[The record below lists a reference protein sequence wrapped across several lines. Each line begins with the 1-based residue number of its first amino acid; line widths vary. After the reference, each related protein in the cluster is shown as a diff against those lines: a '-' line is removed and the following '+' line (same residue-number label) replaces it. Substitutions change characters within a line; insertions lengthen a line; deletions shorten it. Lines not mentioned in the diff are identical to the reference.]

1 MIPTIVTTALGYF
14 TKATLGKLVGTIW
27 KGLCDFISTPIGAA
41 LVAGLLMYNVGKI
54 HEYRVV
60 NARWQAKWNAAEV
73 KAEAERKQRDA
84 DIAKL
89 MKADADKRLATINA
103 RKDELEG
110 MVKKYEDEEA
120 RQRAV
125 GNVGKA
131 GCNCL
136 TDRTD
141 AEWLQNAQQ
150 GRAKAK
156 PKAGGRYTFRMRT
169 LGR

>member
-1 MIPTIVTTALGYF
+1 MIPTLVTTALGYL
-14 TKATLGKLVGTIW
+14 TKKALFGALGSIW
-27 KGLCDFISTPIGAA
+27 KALCDFISTPIGAA

-60 NARWQAKWNAAEV
+60 NAKWQAKWTAAEV

-84 DIAKL
+84 DIATL

-103 RKDELEG
+103 RKAELEG